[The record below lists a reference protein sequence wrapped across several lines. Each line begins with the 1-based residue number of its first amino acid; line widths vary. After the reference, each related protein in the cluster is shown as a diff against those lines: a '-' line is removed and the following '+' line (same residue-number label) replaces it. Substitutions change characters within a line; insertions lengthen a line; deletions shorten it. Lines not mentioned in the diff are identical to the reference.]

1 MSDNEEIIKVGK
13 DTFEKLIANQQLH
26 ETIEK
31 NEKFQEAVNL
41 FYTLKGQY
49 EEQIQD
55 LRRTIAKKPNLSN
68 KEKRDEFKKLK
79 LQCVNCKR
87 KVGTIFEV
95 KYDKSGDGR
104 RAKALCGDR
113 VDPCPL
119 DIEINLGKISTVGI
133 DLQETQDEMNELKR
147 KIVIIK
153 NDLLFGYVTTEKAVE
168 EFEKVKMDLSQT
180 TEMYEILLI
189 SYLSIYDSPEK
200 KEDIKKLELDIYN
213 DIKLIKTY
221 ISDFNREKNVQFVHD
236 AVTLMVSQIT
246 PKIIELRH
254 LKYPVMYV
262 EPLDKKQCK
271 LIQKSL
277 EYSLTETDNAIKP
290 QEVIALKLGVK

>member
-1 MSDNEEIIKVGK
+1 MSDNEEMIKVGK
-13 DTFEKLIANQQLH
+13 DTFEKLIENQQLH

-55 LRRTIAKKPNLSN
+55 LRRGIANKPNLSN

-79 LQCVNCKR
+79 PKCVNCKR
-87 KVGTIFEV
+87 KVGTVFEV
-95 KYDKSGDGR
+95 KYDKSTDGR

-119 DIEINLGKISTVGI
+119 DIEINLGKISTIGI
-133 DLQETQDEMNELKR
+133 DLQESQDEMNELKR
-147 KIVIIK
+147 KIVVIK

-189 SYLSIYDSPEK
+189 SYLAVYDSPEK
-200 KEDIKKLELDIYN
+200 KENIKKLELDIYN

-221 ISDFNREKNVQFVHD
+221 ISDFNREKNIQFVND

-246 PKIIELRH
+246 PKIVDLRH

-262 EPLDKKQCK
+262 EPIDKKQCK

-290 QEVIALKLGVK
+290 QEVITLKLGVK

>member
-13 DTFEKLIANQQLH
+13 DTFEKLIENQQLH

-55 LRRTIAKKPNLSN
+55 LRRGIANKPNLSN

-79 LQCVNCKR
+79 PKCVNCKR
-87 KVGTIFEV
+87 KVGTVFEV
-95 KYDKSGDGR
+95 KYDKSTDGR

-119 DIEINLGKISTVGI
+119 DIEINLGKISTIGI
-133 DLQETQDEMNELKR
+133 DLQESQDEMNELKR
-147 KIVIIK
+147 KIVVIK

-189 SYLSIYDSPEK
+189 SYLAVYDSPEK
-200 KEDIKKLELDIYN
+200 KENIKKLELDIYN

-221 ISDFNREKNVQFVHD
+221 ISDFNREKNIQFVND

-246 PKIIELRH
+246 PKIVDLRH

-262 EPLDKKQCK
+262 EPIDKKQCK

-290 QEVIALKLGVK
+290 QEVITLKLGVK

>member
-1 MSDNEEIIKVGK
+1 METENNSKSSEYNVSDN
-13 DTFEKLIANQQLH
+13 LLAN
-26 ETIEK
+26 IEK

-55 LRRTIAKKPNLSN
+55 LRRGIAKKPNLSN

-79 LQCVNCKR
+79 PKCVNCKR
-87 KVGTIFEV
+87 KVGTVFEV
-95 KYDKSGDGR
+95 KYDKSTEGR

-119 DIEINLGKISTVGI
+119 DIEINLGKISTIGI
-133 DLQETQDEMNELKR
+133 DLQESQDEMNELKR
-147 KIVIIK
+147 KIVVIK

-189 SYLSIYDSPEK
+189 SYLAVYDSPEK
-200 KEDIKKLELDIYN
+200 KENIKKLELDIYN

-221 ISDFNREKNVQFVHD
+221 ISDFNREKNIQFVND

-246 PKIIELRH
+246 PKIVDLRH

-262 EPLDKKQCK
+262 EPIDKKQCK

-290 QEVIALKLGVK
+290 QEVITLKIGVK